1 LRLFLKGVQ
10 YVYRVS
16 EGGDVDNSK
25 SPGGIADTQFTDAR
39 TDRFYLLPVIRTE
52 SALDPIGLKA
62 CLSPSRFRK
71 PSDHL
76 QRISEKEDRF
86 HIGCILYLN

>member
-1 LRLFLKGVQ
+1 MRLFLKGVQ

-25 SPGGIADTQFTDAR
+25 SAGGIADTQFTDAG
-39 TDRFYLLPVIRTE
+39 TDCFHRLPVIRVE
-52 SALDPIGLKA
+52 SALDPIELKA

-76 QRISEKEDRF
+76 QRISEKDDRF
-86 HIGCILYLN
+86 HIGCILYRN